1 MGSIELLTIVLVGV
15 LVIMAILFIT
25 LGIVFIRAK
34 IRKQT
39 KSQKNDDENPKG
51 KEPKKSKRRKYK
63 EYTPKSIMDFME
75 FDTVIDNMIEQK
87 KGKRYVMVIAC
98 QGINYDLMS
107 QVEKNSVEEGFI
119 QFLNTIKYPI
129 QIYTQT
135 RTINLTSSLQKYKE
149 KAKQIQENLER
160 QEIRYNEMRRT
171 ETYSQAELD
180 RAYFNLTKQRNLY
193 EYGKDI
199 IYNTEIMSLNKN
211 VLSQKYY
218 VVVPYYIEDVEDSK
232 FDNEE
237 LRGMAFSELYTRAQ
251 TITRTLSACGVNGK
265 IMTSNELVEL
275 LYMAYN
281 RDEAEIYGIDKA
293 LEAGYEELYTTAPDV
308 VDKQMKELDKQ
319 IEQEAIQKA
328 RTKITE
334 ARSDKQKA
342 LREKQN
348 NKSRLINELA
358 KLIIEQNTQ
367 VIGEDVAKKAVEK
380 VDESAIIEER
390 EKKAKEVKEA
400 KETEK
405 EGGAIDEIIQNKK
418 TKRTRKTK
426 SA

>member
-1 MGSIELLTIVLVGV
+1 MDNIQLLTIILAIVLAAMVILLIV
-15 LVIMAILFIT
+15 LGLIFTNSRIK
-25 LGIVFIRAK
+25 RKRKAK
-34 IRKQT
+34 GDDVENK
-39 KSQKNDDENPKG
+39 KEKNE
-51 KEPKKSKRRKYK
+51 KKSKRRKYK

-75 FDTVIDNMIEQK
+75 FDTVVDNMIEQK
-87 KGKRYVMVIAC
+87 EGKRYVMVIAC

-135 RTINLTSSLQKYKE
+135 RTINLTSSLQTYKE

-160 QEIRYNEMRRT
+160 QEMRYNEMRRSEEYT
-171 ETYSQAELD
+171 QAELD

-199 IYNTEIMSLNKN
+199 IYNTEVMSLNKN
-211 VLSQKYY
+211 VLNQKYY
-218 VVVPYYIEDVEDSK
+218 IVIPYYIEDVEESK

-251 TITRTLSACGVNGK
+251 TVARTLSACGVNGK
-265 IMTSNELVEL
+265 IMTSTELVEL

-281 RDEAEIYGIDKA
+281 RDEAEVYGIDKA
-293 LEAGYEELYTTAPDV
+293 LKAGYEELYTTAPDV

-328 RTKITE
+328 REKITE
-334 ARSDKQKA
+334 VRSDKQKA
-342 LREKQN
+342 LKDKQN
-348 NKSRLINELA
+348 NKSKLINELA

-390 EKKAKEVKEA
+390 EKKAKEA
-400 KETEK
+400 EK
-405 EGGAIDEIIQNKK
+405 EGGAENETIQKQK